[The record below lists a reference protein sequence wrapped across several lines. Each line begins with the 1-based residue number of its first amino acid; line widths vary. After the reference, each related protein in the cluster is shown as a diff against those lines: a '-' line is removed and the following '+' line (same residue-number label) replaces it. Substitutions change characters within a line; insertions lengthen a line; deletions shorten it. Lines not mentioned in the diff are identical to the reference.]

1 MVGLQ
6 IEGGYSAGIEVAE
19 NLLGKT
25 KLLHRKLTYKI
36 MKLGLVSAGGWEEA
50 KKPSKYKKIHRLS
63 LKGHVVVL

>member
-6 IEGGYSAGIEVAE
+6 IEVGYNAGIEVAE

-36 MKLGLVSAGGWEEA
+36 MKLGLVSAGG
-50 KKPSKYKKIHRLS
+50 
-63 LKGHVVVL
+63 